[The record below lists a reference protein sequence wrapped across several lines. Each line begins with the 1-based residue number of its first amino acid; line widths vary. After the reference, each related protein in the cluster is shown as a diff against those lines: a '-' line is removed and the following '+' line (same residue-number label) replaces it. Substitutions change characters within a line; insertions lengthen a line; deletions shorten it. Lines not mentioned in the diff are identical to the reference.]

1 VNIRE
6 AIYSRIVA
14 TGAAPEADEAAA
26 IAGVALE
33 AAEDAYRALAAAHVI
48 VLDGGTTRILFAP
61 PFSAVPTPFRVHA
74 GARSYFGV
82 CAWDA
87 FGVPAALHTGAR
99 IEAICAWA
107 GDPIA
112 CGVEAG
118 RPYGDGVIHLL
129 VPAAHFWDDIV
140 FT

>member
-6 AIYSRIVA
+6 AIYSRMVA
-14 TGAAPEADEAAA
+14 TGTAPTAAEAAVM
-26 IAGVALE
+26 AGAAVD
-33 AAEDAYRALAAAHVI
+33 AAEDAYRSLAAAHVI

-61 PFSAVPTPFRVHA
+61 PFAAVPTPFRVRT

-87 FGVPAALHTGAR
+87 FGVPAALHADAQV
-99 IEAICAWA
+99 EAACAWS
-107 GDPIA
+107 GDPVA
-112 CGVEAG
+112 CGVENG
-118 RPYGDGVIHLL
+118 RPYGNGVIHLL